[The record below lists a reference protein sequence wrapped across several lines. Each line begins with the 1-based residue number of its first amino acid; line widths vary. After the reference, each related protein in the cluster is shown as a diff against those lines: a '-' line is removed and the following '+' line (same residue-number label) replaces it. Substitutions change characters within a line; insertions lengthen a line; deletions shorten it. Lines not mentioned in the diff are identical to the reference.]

1 MKALLLTTLTMLL
14 ALTVSAQGTLLA
26 DFENGGTGKLRIGTG
41 YDASLFKTTPK
52 VMTNPDKTGINTSA
66 RCVGATNVAD
76 AGWWQNF
83 LILELRT
90 PVTISDD
97 NCFLSMLAYRSIQP
111 KDMRI
116 AINTYGES
124 GQVFQGKLSED
135 ATWQE
140 LTFDLE
146 SFYGQKLQ
154 KIYIILSCN
163 WSDPTS
169 GWGEATCCFD
179 DIRLSG
185 AEPLPDVSVSIDTS
199 VCYQTIQ
206 DFGAS
211 DCWTAE
217 FIGDYYSEKEK
228 TKAAKW
234 LFSQETD
241 ASGNPEGIG
250 LSCWRVN
257 VGAGSATQGEDSNIE
272 EEIHR
277 TECFLNEDGTYDWTR
292 QDGQQWFM
300 RQAREYGVEHFLLF
314 SNSPPIYYT
323 KNGKANANN
332 QSISCN
338 LKTTCIDD
346 FAEFLATV
354 AKHFEDEGYN
364 VTYIDPVNEPQY
376 DWKSGQEGSP
386 WQNSD
391 IARLARQLDNSI
403 TSRGLNAK
411 ILIPE
416 AGSLACLYAGTSARG
431 NKQIEAFWKR
441 GTSTYI
447 GDLPSLAPIAAGHS
461 YWTVGSDETLR
472 EVREKA
478 RDEAAKYG
486 VQVMQ
491 TEWSMLDDPPS
502 TSVGFPAS
510 YSEASKMSIA
520 LYMGKLIQCDLTIG
534 NMVGWSYWTAF
545 SQEKWGQKNR
555 FHLIRVNTK
564 GDTGEESSGDLK
576 QGGTLTA
583 DKNLWVLGNYSR
595 FIRPGYRRIELES
608 SPSGETEGGNLLLGS
623 AWMSP
628 DESEVVAVF
637 VNLSHA
643 RRKVD
648 LSMVSGEAGEVRT
661 YVTDRGR
668 NLRLDTSLQDLR
680 DMELPARS
688 VVTVVI
694 GLEDAAGIGTIK
706 SEGLR
711 MKSEESDD
719 AIYDLSGRKI
729 LNGQWSILNGQSS
742 MLNGQLQKGIYIK
755 DGRKI
760 AK

>member
-1 MKALLLTTLTMLL
+1 MKAFLLSILAMFL
-14 ALTVSAQGTLLA
+14 ALTASAQGTLLA
-26 DFENGGTGKLRIGTG
+26 DFENGGTGRLRIGTD
-41 YDASLFKTTPK
+41 YAASLFKVTPK
-52 VMTNPDKTGINTSA
+52 VMTNPDKTGINTSNK
-66 RCVGATNVAD
+66 CVGATNVAN

-83 LILELRT
+83 LVLELKT
-90 PVTISDD
+90 PVVIKDD

-116 AINTYGES
+116 GINGYGDTE
-124 GQVFQGKLSED
+124 QIFQGKLSQD

-146 SFYGQKLQ
+146 AFYGQKLQ

-163 WSDPTS
+163 WSDPNS
-169 GWGEATCCFD
+169 GWGEATYCFD

-185 AEPLPDVSVSIDTS
+185 AEPLPDATARIDTS

-211 DCWTAE
+211 DCWTTE
-217 FIGDYYSEKEK
+217 FIGDYYSTTQKA
-228 TKAAKW
+228 KAAKW
-234 LFSQETD
+234 LFSQQMD
-241 ASGNPEGIG
+241 KNGNPEGIG

-257 VGAGSATQGEDSNIE
+257 IGAGSATQGEDSNIA

-277 TECFLNEDGTYDWTR
+277 TECFLNQDGTYDWTR

-300 RQAREYGVEHFLLF
+300 RQAKEYGVDHFLFF

-332 QSISCN
+332 QNITCN
-338 LKTTCIDD
+338 LKTTCYDD

-354 AKHFEDEGYN
+354 TKHFVDEGYN
-364 VTYIDPVNEPQY
+364 VTFIDPVNEPQY

-386 WQNSD
+386 WENSD
-391 IARLARQLDNSI
+391 ITKLARQLDKSI
-403 TSRGLNAK
+403 TSRGLDTK

-416 AGSLACLYAGTSARG
+416 AGSLTCLYAGTSARG

-441 GTSTYI
+441 TNSSTYI
-447 GDLPSLAPIAAGHS
+447 GNLKSLAPVAAAHS
-461 YWTVGSDETLR
+461 YWAVSSDELLR

-478 RDEAAKYG
+478 CNEAAKYG

-502 TSVGFPAS
+502 TSAGFPAS
-510 YSEASKMSIA
+510 YAEASKMSIA
-520 LYMGKLIQCDLTIG
+520 LFMGKLIQCDLTIG

-545 SQEKWGQKNR
+545 SQEKWGHKNR

-564 GDTGEESSGDLK
+564 GDTGEESTGDLK

-583 DKNLWVLGNYSR
+583 DKNLWVLGNFSR
-595 FIRPGYRRIELES
+595 FIRPGYKRIELES
-608 SPSGETEGGNLLLGS
+608 SPSGETEGGNLLLSS
-623 AWMSP
+623 AWLSP
-628 DESEVVAVF
+628 DENEVVTVL

-648 LSMVSGEAGEVRT
+648 LSMVSGETSEVRT
-661 YVTDRGR
+661 YVTDRSR
-668 NLRLDTSLQDLR
+668 DLKLDTSLQDLR
-680 DMELPARS
+680 NLELPARS

-694 GLEDAAGIGTIK
+694 GLEDATGIGNEELGIK
-706 SEGLR
+706 S
-711 MKSEESDD
+711 KESDNV
-719 AIYDLSGRKI
+719 IYDLSGRKI
-729 LNGQWSILNGQSS
+729 VNDKLS
-742 MLNGQLQKGIYIK
+742 KGIYII

>member
-1 MKALLLTTLTMLL
+1 MKAFILSTLTMLL
-14 ALTVSAQGTLLA
+14 ALTANAQGTLLA
-26 DFENGGTGKLRIGTG
+26 DFENGSTGRLRIGTD
-41 YDASLFKTTPK
+41 YAADLFKATPK
-52 VMTNPDKTGINTSA
+52 VMTNPDKTGINTSN
-66 RCVGATNVAD
+66 RCVGATNVAN

-83 LILELRT
+83 LILELKT
-90 PVTISDD
+90 PVTIKDD

-116 AINTYGES
+116 AINTYEES
-124 GQVFQGKLSED
+124 GQVFQGKLSAD

-146 SFYGQKLQ
+146 AFYGQKLQ

-163 WSDPTS
+163 WSDPNS
-169 GWGEATCCFD
+169 GWGEATYCFD

-185 AEPLPDVSVSIDTS
+185 AEPLPDATVRIDTS
-199 VCYQTIQ
+199 ICYQTIQ

-211 DCWTAE
+211 DCWTTE
-217 FIGDYYSEKEK
+217 FIGDYYSNTEK

-234 LFSQETD
+234 LFSQQMD
-241 ASGNPEGIG
+241 KNGNPEGIG

-257 VGAGSATQGEDSNIE
+257 IGAGSATQGSDSNIE

-277 TECFLNEDGTYDWTR
+277 TECFLNSDGTYDWTR
-292 QDGQQWFM
+292 CDGQQWFM
-300 RQAREYGVEHFLLF
+300 RQAKEYGVEHFLFF

-332 QSISCN
+332 QNITCN
-338 LKTTCIDD
+338 LKATFYDE

-354 AKHFEDEGYN
+354 AKHFADEGYN
-364 VTYIDPVNEPQY
+364 VTHIDPVNEPQY

-386 WQNSD
+386 WENSD
-391 IARLARQLDNSI
+391 IAKLAKQLDKSI
-403 TSRGLNAK
+403 ANRGLTSK

-416 AGSLACLYAGTSARG
+416 AGSLACLYAGTSPRG

-441 GTSTYI
+441 GTATYI
-447 GDLPSLAPIAAGHS
+447 GNLASLAPVAAGHS
-461 YWTVGSDETLR
+461 YWTVGSDELLR

-486 VQVMQ
+486 IEVMQ

-510 YSEASKMSIA
+510 YSETSKMSIA

-534 NMVGWSYWTAF
+534 NMIGWSYWTAF

-564 GDTGEESSGDLK
+564 GDTGEESEGDLK

-595 FIRPGYRRIELES
+595 FIRPGYKRIELES
-608 SPSGETEGGNLLLGS
+608 SPSEETEGGNLLLGS
-623 AWMSP
+623 AWLSP
-628 DESEVVAVF
+628 NESEVVAVF

-643 RRKVD
+643 SRNVD
-648 LSMVSGEAGEVRT
+648 LSMVSGEAREVRT

-668 NLRLDTSLQDLR
+668 NLKLDTSLQDLHNIK
-680 DMELPARS
+680 LPARS

-694 GLEDAAGIGTIK
+694 GLEDATGIGN
-706 SEGLR
+706 EELR
-711 MKSEESDD
+711 MKSGESGNV
-719 AIYDLSGRKI
+719 IYDLSGRKI
-729 LNGQWSILNGQSS
+729 ANGKMS
-742 MLNGQLQKGIYIK
+742 KGIYIK

>member
-1 MKALLLTTLTMLL
+1 MLL
-14 ALTVSAQGTLLA
+14 ALTASAQGTLLA
-26 DFENGGTGKLRIGTG
+26 NFETGSTGRLRIGSD
-41 YDASLFKTTPK
+41 YDASLFKVAPK
-52 VMTNPDKTGINTSA
+52 VMTNPDKTGINTSNK
-66 RCVGATNVAD
+66 CVGATNVAN
-76 AGWWQNF
+76 AGWWRNF
-83 LILELRT
+83 LILELKT
-90 PVTISDD
+90 PVTIKDD

-146 SFYGQKLQ
+146 AFYGQKLQ
-154 KIYIILSCN
+154 KIYIVLSCN
-163 WSDPTS
+163 WSDPSS
-169 GWGEATCCFD
+169 GWDEATYCFD

-185 AEPLPDVSVSIDTS
+185 AEPLPDASVSIDTS
-199 VCYQTIQ
+199 MCYQTIQ

-211 DCWTAE
+211 DCWTTE
-217 FIGDYYSEKEK
+217 FIGDYYSETEK
-228 TKAAKW
+228 AKGAKW
-234 LFSQETD
+234 LFSQQMDEN
-241 ASGNPEGIG
+241 GNPEGIG

-257 VGAGSATQGEDSNIE
+257 VGAGSATQGDDSNIE

-277 TECFLNEDGTYDWTR
+277 TECFLNQDGTYDWTR

-300 RQAREYGVEHFLLF
+300 QQAKEYGVDHFLLF

-323 KNGKANANN
+323 NSGKANTNN
-332 QSISCN
+332 RSLSCN
-338 LKTTCIDD
+338 LKSAYFDE

-354 AKHFEDEGYN
+354 AKHFVDNDYN

-391 IARLARQLDNSI
+391 IAKLARQLDKSI
-403 TSRGLNAK
+403 ASRGLSSK

-416 AGSLACLYAGTSARG
+416 AGSLACLYAGTSSRG
-431 NKQIEAFWKR
+431 NKQIEAFWKP
-441 GTSTYI
+441 GASTYI
-447 GDLPSLAPIAAGHS
+447 AGLASLAPVAAGHS
-461 YWTVGSDETLR
+461 YWTVGSDELLR

-486 VQVMQ
+486 VEVMQ

-502 TSVGFPAS
+502 TSAGFPAS

-555 FHLIRVNTK
+555 FHLIRVNTT
-564 GDTGEESSGDLK
+564 GDTGEESNGDLK
-576 QGGTLTA
+576 DGGTLTA
-583 DKNLWVLGNYSR
+583 DKNLWVLGNFSR
-595 FIRPGYRRIELES
+595 FIRPGYKRINI
-608 SPSGETEGGNLLLGS
+608 EGADEMDALLGS

-628 DESEVVAVF
+628 DGSEVVAVF
-637 VNLSHA
+637 VNISHA
-643 RRKVD
+643 RRNVD
-648 LSMVSGEAGEVRT
+648 LSMASGEAGEVRT
-661 YVTDRGR
+661 YVTDRAR
-668 NLRLDTSLQDLR
+668 NLRLDTSLQDLH

-694 GLEDAAGIGTIK
+694 GMEDATGIDRLTPAFSKGD
-706 SEGLR
+706 G
-711 MKSEESDD
+711 
-719 AIYDLSGRKI
+719 AIYNVLGQRLSKMQR
-729 LNGQWSILNGQSS
+729 
-742 MLNGQLQKGIYIK
+742 GINIK

>member
-1 MKALLLTTLTMLL
+1 MKTFLLSILAMLL
-14 ALTVSAQGTLLA
+14 ALTASAQGTLLA
-26 DFENGGTGKLRIGTG
+26 DFENGSTGRLRIGTD
-41 YDASLFKTTPK
+41 YAADLFTIKPK
-52 VMTNPDKTGINTSA
+52 VMTNPDKTGINTSN
-66 RCVGATNVAD
+66 RCVGATNVAN

-83 LILELRT
+83 LILELKT
-90 PVTISDD
+90 PVTIKDD

-116 AINTYGES
+116 AINTYGDS
-124 GQVFQGKLSED
+124 GQVFQGKLSQD

-146 SFYGQKLQ
+146 AFYGQKLQ

-163 WSDPTS
+163 WSDPSS
-169 GWGEATCCFD
+169 GWGEATYCFD
-179 DIRLSG
+179 DIRLNG
-185 AEPLPDVSVSIDTS
+185 AEPLPDASVRIDTS
-199 VCYQTIQ
+199 RCYQTIQ

-211 DCWTAE
+211 DCWTTE
-217 FIGDYYSEKEK
+217 FIGDYYSEREK

-234 LFSQETD
+234 LFSQQMD

-277 TECFLNEDGTYDWTR
+277 TECFLGSDGTYDWTR

-300 RQAREYGVEHFLLF
+300 RQAKDYGVEHFLLF

-332 QSISCN
+332 QNISCN
-338 LKTTCIDD
+338 LKTTCYDD

-354 AKHFEDEGYN
+354 AQHFTEEGYTI
-364 VTYIDPVNEPQY
+364 TYVDPVNEPQY

-386 WQNSD
+386 WENSD
-391 IARLARQLDNSI
+391 ITRLAKQLDKSI
-403 TSRGLNAK
+403 SSRGLDTK

-416 AGSLACLYAGTSARG
+416 AGSLACLYAGTSPRG

-441 GTSTYI
+441 STSTYI
-447 GDLPSLAPIAAGHS
+447 GNLLSLAPVAAGHS
-461 YWTVGSDETLR
+461 YWTVGSDELLR

-486 VQVMQ
+486 IEVMQ

-502 TSVGFPAS
+502 TSAGFPAS

-564 GDTGEESSGDLK
+564 GDTGEESNGDLK

-583 DKNLWVLGNYSR
+583 DKNLWVLGNFSR
-595 FIRPGYRRIELES
+595 FIRPGYKRIELES
-608 SPSGETEGGNLLLGS
+608 SSSGETEGGNLLVSS
-623 AWMSP
+623 AWLSP
-628 DESEVVAVF
+628 NESEVVAVF

-643 RRKVD
+643 RRKID
-648 LSMVSGEAGEVRT
+648 LSMASGEAREVRT
-661 YVTDRGR
+661 YVTDRSR
-668 NLRLDTSLQDLR
+668 NLRLDTSLQDLHN
-680 DMELPARS
+680 MELPARS

-694 GLEDAAGIGTIK
+694 GLEDATGITDSFAQGISK
-706 SEGLR
+706 SNG
-711 MKSEESDD
+711 
-719 AIYDLSGRKI
+719 AIYNVLGQRLSK
-729 LNGQWSILNGQSS
+729 
-742 MLNGQLQKGIYIK
+742 MQKGINIK

>member
-1 MKALLLTTLTMLL
+1 MKASLLSILAMFL

-26 DFENGGTGKLRIGTG
+26 DFENGGTGKLRIGTD
-41 YDASLFKTTPK
+41 YAASLFKVTPK
-52 VMTNPDKTGINTSA
+52 VMTNPDKTGINTSN
-66 RCVGATNVAD
+66 RCVGATNVAN

-83 LILELRT
+83 LVLELKT
-90 PVTISDD
+90 PVVIKDD

-116 AINTYGES
+116 GINGYGDTE
-124 GQVFQGKLSED
+124 QIFQGKLSQD

-146 SFYGQKLQ
+146 AFYGQRLQ

-163 WSDPTS
+163 WSDPSS
-169 GWGEATCCFD
+169 GWGEATYCFD

-185 AEPLPDVSVSIDTS
+185 AEPLPDASVSIDTS
-199 VCYQTIQ
+199 KCYQTIQ

-211 DCWTAE
+211 DCWTTE
-217 FIGDYYSEKEK
+217 FIGDYYSTTQKA
-228 TKAAKW
+228 KAAKW
-234 LFSQETD
+234 LFSQQMD
-241 ASGNPEGIG
+241 KNGNPEGIG

-257 VGAGSATQGEDSNIE
+257 IGAGSATQGEDSNIAE
-272 EEIHR
+272 EVHR
-277 TECFLNEDGTYDWTR
+277 TECFLNQDGTYDWTR

-300 RQAREYGVEHFLLF
+300 RQAKEYGVEHFLFF

-332 QSISCN
+332 QNITCN
-338 LKTTCIDD
+338 LKTTCYDD

-354 AKHFEDEGYN
+354 TKHFVDEGYN

-386 WQNSD
+386 WENSD
-391 IARLARQLDNSI
+391 ITKLAKQLDKSI
-403 TSRGLNAK
+403 ASREIDTK

-416 AGSLACLYAGTSARG
+416 AGSLTCLYAGTSARG

-441 GTSTYI
+441 TNSSTYI
-447 GDLPSLAPIAAGHS
+447 GNLKSLAPVAAAHS
-461 YWTVGSDETLR
+461 YWTVSSDELLR

-478 RDEAAKYG
+478 RNEAAKYG

-502 TSVGFPAS
+502 TSAGFPAS
-510 YSEASKMSIA
+510 YAEASKMSIA
-520 LYMGKLIQCDLTIG
+520 LFMGKLIQCDLTIG

-545 SQEKWGQKNR
+545 SQEKWGHKNR

-564 GDTGEESSGDLK
+564 GDTGEESTGDLK

-583 DKNLWVLGNYSR
+583 DKNLWVLGNFSR
-595 FIRPGYRRIELES
+595 FIRPGYKRIELES
-608 SPSGETEGGNLLLGS
+608 SETDDGNLLLSS
-623 AWMSP
+623 AWLSP
-628 DESEVVAVF
+628 DENEVVTVL

-648 LSMVSGEAGEVRT
+648 LSMVSGEASEVRT
-661 YVTDRGR
+661 YVTDRSR
-668 NLRLDTSLQDLR
+668 DLKFDTSLQDLR
-680 DMELPARS
+680 NLELPARS

-694 GLEDAAGIGTIK
+694 GLEDATGIGN
-706 SEGLR
+706 EELR
-711 MKSEESDD
+711 IKSEESDNV
-719 AIYDLSGRKI
+719 IYDLSGRKI
-729 LNGQWSILNGQSS
+729 VNDKLS
-742 MLNGQLQKGIYIK
+742 KGIYII

>member
-1 MKALLLTTLTMLL
+1 MKTFLLSALAVFLTFTASAKTTM
-14 ALTVSAQGTLLA
+14 LA
-26 DFENGGTGKLRIGTG
+26 DFETGTTGRLKIGSDYSTN
-41 YDASLFKTTPK
+41 LFKVTPK
-52 VMTNPDKTGINTSA
+52 VMTNPDKTGINASKK
-66 RCVGATNVAD
+66 CVGATNVAD

-83 LILELRT
+83 LILELKT
-90 PVTISDD
+90 PVTINDD

-146 SFYGQKLQ
+146 AFYGKKLE

-169 GWGEATCCFD
+169 GWDEATYCFD

-185 AEPLPDVSVSIDTS
+185 AEPLPDATVTIDTS
-199 VCYQTIQ
+199 VSYQTIQ

-211 DCWTAE
+211 DCWTTE
-217 FIGDYYSEKEK
+217 FIGDYFSETEK
-228 TKAAKW
+228 AKGAKW
-234 LFSQETD
+234 LFSQQMDEN
-241 ASGNPEGIG
+241 GNPEGIG

-257 VGAGSATQGEDSNIE
+257 VGAGSATQGADSNIE

-277 TECFLNEDGTYDWTR
+277 TECFLNQDGSYDWSR

-300 RQAREYGVEHFLLF
+300 RQAKDYGVEHFLLF

-332 QSISCN
+332 QNISCN
-338 LKTTCIDD
+338 LKSTYFDD

-354 AKHFEDEGYN
+354 AKHFVDEGYDI
-364 VTYIDPVNEPQY
+364 TYIDPVNEPQY

-386 WQNSD
+386 WENSD
-391 IARLARQLDNSI
+391 IAKLAKQLDKSIASRELNS
-403 TSRGLNAK
+403 K

-416 AGSLACLYAGTSARG
+416 AGSLACLYAGTSSRG

-441 GTSTYI
+441 GNISTYI
-447 GDLPSLAPIAAGHS
+447 GNLASLAPVAAGHS
-461 YWTVGSDETLR
+461 YWTASSDELLR

-486 VQVMQ
+486 IEVMQ
-491 TEWSMLDDPPS
+491 TEWSMLDDAS
-502 TSVGFPAS
+502 TSAGFPAS
-510 YSEASKMSIA
+510 WSEATKMGIA

-534 NMVGWSYWTAF
+534 NMVAWSYWTAF
-545 SQEKWGQKNR
+545 AQETWGHKNR
-555 FHLIRVNTK
+555 FHLIRVNTT
-564 GDTGEESSGDLK
+564 GDTGEESNGDLK
-576 QGGTLTA
+576 TGGKLTA
-583 DKNLWVLGNYSR
+583 DKNLWVLGNFSR
-595 FIRPGYRRIELES
+595 FIRPGYKRINI
-608 SPSGETEGGNLLLGS
+608 EGADEMDALLGS
-623 AWMSP
+623 AWLSP

-637 VNLSHA
+637 VNINPA

-648 LSMVSGEAGEVRT
+648 LSMLSEDVGEVRT
-661 YVTDRGR
+661 YVTDRSR
-668 NLRLDTSLQDLR
+668 NLQLDTSLQDLHN
-680 DMELPARS
+680 MELPARS
-688 VVTVVI
+688 VVTIVI
-694 GLEDAAGIGTIK
+694 SLEDATSIMALKNERNDGWF
-706 SEGLR
+706 
-711 MKSEESDD
+711 
-719 AIYDLSGRKI
+719 DLQGRK
-729 LNGQWSILNGQSS
+729 LP
-742 MLNGQLQKGIYIK
+742 NGQLMPGIYIK
-755 DGRKI
+755 SGKKVVI
-760 AK
+760 K